1 MGGVK
6 LTYETGIA
14 TLVQFIALSL
24 LNIGTQ
30 LTSIV
35 TTCHSHSSNC
45 LTNSLSSI
53 GYFLLIV
60 IWFGLVWV
68 LGYFAQKHRS
78 RRLCLTLI
86 FAEFMILVVAI
97 SNARHH
103 TDVLGFIT
111 SLADV
116 GLAMWVVYLA
126 VRLMRARGGRIVS
139 SERARRRH
147 HADSD
152 PSKL

>member
-1 MGGVK
+1 MK

-14 TLVQFIALSL
+14 TVIQFAVLSL

-30 LTSIV
+30 LNSIV
-35 TTCHSHSSNC
+35 TTCHTHGSTC

-60 IWFGLVWV
+60 IWFGLIWV
-68 LGYFAQKHRS
+68 LGYFTQKRRS
-78 RRLCLTLI
+78 RRLSMALVA
-86 FAEFMILVVAI
+86 AEFLILVISI

-103 TDVLGFIT
+103 TDVLGLMT
-111 SLADV
+111 SVVDACF
-116 GLAMWVVYLA
+116 AIWVIALA

-139 SERARRRH
+139 SERARRRR
-147 HADSD
+147 HADTD
-152 PSKL
+152 PSQL